1 MKADMGR
8 DYYADLELPSNAD
21 INDIKKQFRKL
32 ALKYHPDR
40 NPGRE
45 AEVNS
50 KFQTIQ
56 SAHEILTNPEQK
68 AKYDTHRSRTT
79 SRYPTASGVR
89 GNPWQNAGSNFPP
102 PPRRPPMPTRPSAAS
117 RYTSWQTPEQK
128 SPREDPNAAARA
140 WDRMRP
146 GSSRQSHYST
156 TTSGSASNTGSRRT
170 PTRPMDPPPPPPRTD
185 AQRKKAE
192 ASFGTRRTNF
202 TQSVPDEP
210 AAATSSYTTKRT
222 NLFTQAAEAEKQ
234 KRKESDY
241 IDPLSKQFQETF
253 VDGRQRTPYS
263 VHSGEK
269 FNPFDGTNVNR
280 GRSVRDNLRSGSI
293 SGNGSQ
299 PPSPPSRR
307 RSASVPD
314 EAEPMSSPGRSRAGH
329 RYTPPE
335 QTRPPASVFGDMN
348 NQNASAANSNPLG
361 NGSSSAKGKDGATVY
376 GFPSH
381 FRKSYSQMSNFEKCA
396 KAQHAN
402 NDADAGGGR
411 DWYHLSADFQD
422 LLARVYPSGSAQAG
436 TGEAE
441 SYEVKQAR
449 QLQDLINSKKRSHD
463 PAKSSPDS
471 SSGKPSPAKKR
482 ADHCATC
489 SFGMTV
495 DDDTF
500 TPTSEQQRFMR
511 KSADSIN
518 TRFVADNFS
527 ANDWQFNAGR
537 SDEDAFV
544 AAKKRAQRAA
554 RRGTS
559 SPRKD
564 GVNMSHETTSDPQLH
579 SQTQTE
585 SGFDAAQW
593 TEKIGPEAFV
603 PRPPPRNASAS
614 PTKLN
619 RPIKKAKPVRM
630 TAGTAGL
637 VDEDE
642 SSSSEDKTRPGTAM
656 GSTDNAPPVT
666 TDSPVA
672 MDIDTPPPE
681 PEKTTTEPKV
691 ARNIPV
697 EPSKPE
703 WRAGNVAGVG
713 TAEATTPPD
722 PNRMG
727 SEDSSDFLFADFKNV
742 APFAPQPGGLAS
754 LGDLKSSLPFESKA
768 APRLAV
774 EKEQSKPLSF
784 PTCPKSPRPP
794 TVLAVSNLKPSN
806 DAWEKYVHEF
816 HHYMEQWADFN
827 ARVTDHFNARKN
839 LISESKKLTGF
850 NWVEARGDAGLRK
863 YLQWCEEDKIVRQKW
878 MVAFPSPLNPD
889 TRYDCS
895 RTPKQHTR
903 PRPVARQSSPTLSYA
918 QHILRAK
925 AAEAWRSEAR
935 SEALRRAWGY
945 TEHQDPTA
953 DSSPLSRAALDMHR
967 DENSAR
973 TEEAAV
979 VDLEHS
985 LGLDP
990 LYSPLALA
998 AAAEEK
1004 PSFGLLQPF
1013 TVDLSA
1019 AAAATS
1025 EEYRQPHTGSGD
1037 GARPPY
1043 KGVARKALLVIGL
1056 LCLWFCLLPSMRYR
1070 AGIRQGMVVR
1080 VVSS

>member
-1 MKADMGR
+1 MKADMSR
-8 DYYADLELPSNAD
+8 DYYADLELPPTAD
-21 INDIKKQFRKL
+21 INEIKKQFRKL

-68 AKYDTHRSRTT
+68 AKYDAHRSRTA

-117 RYTSWQTPEQK
+117 RYSSWQTPEQK

-146 GSSRQSHYST
+146 GSSRHGHHST
-156 TTSGSASNTGSRRT
+156 ASSGSTSNTGSRRT
-170 PTRPMDPPPPPPRTD
+170 PTRPMDPPPPPPRTE

-202 TQSVPDEP
+202 AQSVPDEP
-210 AAATSSYTTKRT
+210 AAASSSYTTKRA
-222 NLFTQAAEAEKQ
+222 NVFSQAAEAAKQ
-234 KRKESDY
+234 THTESDY

-263 VHSGEK
+263 THSGEK
-269 FNPFDGTNVNR
+269 FNPFDGTNINR
-280 GRSVRDNLRSGSI
+280 GRSVRDNIRNGSI
-293 SGNGSQ
+293 SGNSSQ

-314 EAEPMSSPGRSRAGH
+314 EADTKHSPGRSRAGH

-335 QTRPPASVFGDMN
+335 PARPSPSLFAGLNS
-348 NQNASAANSNPLG
+348 QNAAADGSIPVG
-361 NGSSSAKGKDGATVY
+361 NGSSSAKGKEGSTVY
-376 GFPSH
+376 DLPTPFS
-381 FRKSYSQMSNFEKCA
+381 KSSQRMSCGNTCHPPKLAESLYSA
-396 KAQHAN
+396 
-402 NDADAGGGR
+402 NDADVAVRREGCI
-411 DWYHLSADFQD
+411 LSKDVQD
-422 LLARVYPSGSAQAG
+422 LLARVYSNGSAQAG
-436 TGEAE
+436 TGDAE
-441 SYEVKQAR
+441 SYEIKQGR
-449 QLQDLINSKKRSHD
+449 QLQDLINYKKRCHD
-463 PAKSSPDS
+463 LAKSSPDS
-471 SSGKPSPAKKR
+471 SPGNPSPAKKR
-482 ADHCATC
+482 ADECATY
-489 SFGMTV
+489 SFGMSV

-500 TPTSEQQRFMR
+500 KPTSEQQRFMR

-518 TRFVADNFS
+518 TRFVAENFS
-527 ANDWQFNAGR
+527 ANDWQFHAGR
-537 SDEDAFV
+537 PDEDAFL
-544 AAKKRAQRAA
+544 AAKKRAQRAS

-564 GVNMSHETTSDPQLH
+564 GLNMSQETTSDPQLN
-579 SQTQTE
+579 SQTPTE

-642 SSSSEDKTRPGTAM
+642 TSSSEEKTRPGTAM
-656 GSTDNAPPVT
+656 GSTDNTAPAT

-681 PEKTTTEPKV
+681 PEKTTTEPKA

-713 TAEATTPPD
+713 SAEAKTPQD

-727 SEDSSDFLFADFKNV
+727 SEDSSDFVFADFKNV
-742 APFAPQPGGLAS
+742 APFAPQPGGLGS
-754 LGDLKSSLPFESKA
+754 LDDLKSSLPFESKA

-774 EKEQSKPLSF
+774 EKEQSKPLPF
-784 PTCPKSPRPP
+784 PACPKSPRPP
-794 TVLAVSNLKPSN
+794 TVLAVSNLKPSH
-806 DAWEKYVHEF
+806 DAWAKYVHDF

-827 ARVTDHFNARKN
+827 ARVTDHFVARKN
-839 LISESKKLTGF
+839 LIIESKKLTGF
-850 NWVEARGDAGLRK
+850 NWVEARGDAGIRK

-878 MVAFPSPLNPD
+878 MVA
-889 TRYDCS
+889 CEG
-895 RTPKQHTR
+895 HE
-903 PRPVARQSSPTLSYA
+903 
-918 QHILRAK
+918 LRVREFLK
-925 AAEAWRSEAR
+925 FR
-935 SEALRRAWGY
+935 
-945 TEHQDPTA
+945 
-953 DSSPLSRAALDMHR
+953 
-967 DENSAR
+967 
-973 TEEAAV
+973 
-979 VDLEHS
+979 
-985 LGLDP
+985 
-990 LYSPLALA
+990 
-998 AAAEEK
+998 EK
-1004 PSFGLLQPF
+1004 MLQ
-1013 TVDLSA
+1013 
-1019 AAAATS
+1019 
-1025 EEYRQPHTGSGD
+1025 
-1037 GARPPY
+1037 
-1043 KGVARKALLVIGL
+1043 
-1056 LCLWFCLLPSMRYR
+1056 
-1070 AGIRQGMVVR
+1070 
-1080 VVSS
+1080 